1 VLIAAL
7 ESGACDTLVLDEEAA
22 GTAQAWSKLAAFRTL
37 LIRGSALE
45 DARGQ
50 QARRPRCGT
59 PGRPQRAAV
68 APKPATSYPPLASR
82 PCGGLLPTAVCRD
95 RCTRLY
101 DFAQYPSSVKLAS
114 RSALPAWPANATRQA
129 VRLPTQHAFKHRRK
143 EPCAAE
149 P

>member
-50 QARRPRCGT
+50 QARRPRCGA
-59 PGRPQRAAV
+59 PGRPQRAGRGAEACHV
-68 APKPATSYPPLASR
+68 VPPARIPSV
-82 PCGGLLPTAVCRD
+82 CGGLLPTAVCRD
-95 RCTRLY
+95 RCTRLC

-114 RSALPAWPANATRQA
+114 RSALPAWPANQAGRAFAYPACFQAPKIRAT
-129 VRLPTQHAFKHRRK
+129 
-143 EPCAAE
+143 CGGI
-149 P
+149 